1 MSAEILPEVDLGTEG
16 FLRPRRLRWGA
27 LGRGKGLA
35 GVVMVGVVVLL
46 GLLAP
51 LLAPYGPT
59 EQVPG
64 ANLVGPSAAHWLGT
78 DEVNRDILSRLLHGI
93 RIDLVVVFVA
103 VPVGAVLG
111 TAIGLLSTL
120 HPWADVVAQRTLD
133 VLLAFPVLIL
143 GITVTALLGPGVR
156 TIAVVIVLAELPIF
170 GRLSRTSLLKVR
182 ALPYVESA
190 RVMGAGELWLLRRH
204 VLPNSLEPLTVQLA
218 VSMSIAVF
226 IEGAMSFLGLGVR
239 PPDPSLGSLIK
250 DGIRNVWDAP
260 FFVVGPLV
268 VVSMLVLGFLLVAQ
282 AVSAQRRH

>member
-1 MSAEILPEVDLGTEG
+1 MSTAAVTEVAPAEGV
-16 FLRPRRLRWGA
+16 RARRLRWGA
-27 LGRGKGLA
+27 LAHGQGLV
-35 GVVMVGVVVLL
+35 GVVMVALVVVA

-51 LLAPYGPT
+51 VLAPYDPT
-59 EQVPG
+59 QQIPG
-64 ANLVGPSAAHWLGT
+64 ANLAPPSAAHWLGT
-78 DEVNRDILSRLLHGI
+78 YEVNRDILSRVLHGI
-93 RIDLVVVFVA
+93 RIDLVVVFLA
-103 VPVGAVLG
+103 VPVGAALG
-111 TAIGLLSTL
+111 VALGLLSTL
-120 HPWADVVAQRTLD
+120 HAWADVATQRLLD

-143 GITVTALLGPGVR
+143 AITATAAMGPGLR

-170 GRLSRTSLLKVR
+170 GRLARTSVLEVR

-190 RVMGAGELWLLRRH
+190 RVMGAGETWLLRKH

-218 VSMSIAVF
+218 VSMSVAVF

-250 DGIRNVWDAP
+250 DGIRNVWEAP

-282 AVSAQRRH
+282 AISAQRRR